1 MITQPSNFIEIPKT
15 QRQADLPAEQETQT
29 ISPEEIRQLETEAV
43 QALERCDYY
52 HLAYSQY

>member
-1 MITQPSNFIEIPKT
+1 MITQPSNSIETLNT
-15 QRQADLPAEQETQT
+15 QRQADLPAEQETQI
-29 ISPEEIRQLETEAV
+29 ISPEEIRQLEIEAV